1 LNNAL
6 LSEKVRLSSGE
17 RVFLFANLA
26 KVWKDQD
33 LLVAKDFLRKAVDQ
47 ASPLLND
54 DPHERIQKLGW
65 LRNLISLSG
74 QIDLRITEEI
84 TSKLKLKSES
94 GGQSSQSLQNSIA
107 LTDAALALTSINP
120 KLAFN
125 MAIAAL
131 GYLENPSQNE
141 KIYSVILFLAMKDK
155 GLSEDLL
162 LRVLKLAQS
171 TSDFRSI
178 GSLASFTSP
187 KSSNV
192 QVDFLSDRSKK
203 YVLTVFLQNLIR
215 LSALVQQKQLLSE
228 QKEPACVFFLIGVG
242 LKETINTYLPD
253 ESASISQVS
262 LQSNLCQQ
270 ASASSSTQ
278 SLYDLLSAST
288 KDLTIEELIQAGK
301 DAVDVTK
308 KAFYF
313 SQAVAELSREKK
325 FERALE
331 LLNDMDD
338 PTRKAMGTDNSDS
351 YWRAMRHAN
360 ALAAVL
366 QELEAKDFGAAARII
381 DETPP
386 DSRPML
392 QIQVSREI
400 LSKASRIDSSDAE
413 QSYAFALIV
422 GARQKLPTMDDPFLS
437 VNLYLSLLRRYALL
451 LPDEVAS
458 VFREMVKAINR
469 ADDAKN
475 EKQYEGKDFADGE
488 DIIPLP
494 PILFESNEAIVLNQI
509 EEVQRPYSRVRLR
522 LGMLNAAM
530 AKFAEER
537 KKLEEKSRLR
547 SLKAESVQ

>member
-6 LSEKVRLSSGE
+6 LSEKVRLSSGD

-26 KVWKDQD
+26 KIWKEQD
-33 LLVAKDFLRKAVDQ
+33 LLVAKGFLRKAVDQ

-54 DPHERIQKLGW
+54 DPQERIQKLGW
-65 LRNLISLSG
+65 LRKLISLSG
-74 QIDLRITEEI
+74 QIDFRITEEI
-84 TSKLKLKSES
+84 TSKLKSES
-94 GGQSSQSLQNSIA
+94 GGQAGQNLQNSIA
-107 LTDAALALTSINP
+107 LTEAAVALTSTSP
-120 KLAFN
+120 KLAFD
-125 MAIAAL
+125 MAVAAL

-141 KIYSVILFLAMKDK
+141 NIYNVILFLAMKDK
-155 GLSEDLL
+155 ELSEDLL
-162 LRVLKLAQS
+162 LRVLKIAQN
-171 TSDFRSI
+171 TSDFQSI
-178 GSLASFTSP
+178 GQLASFTSP
-187 KSSNV
+187 KSNSG
-192 QVDFLSDRSKK
+192 QVDFLSERSKK

-215 LSALVQQKQLLSE
+215 LSALFQQKQLLSE
-228 QKEPACVFFLIGVG
+228 QKEQACVFFLIGVG
-242 LKETINTYLPD
+242 LKEPINAYLPD
-253 ESASISQVS
+253 KSSLISQVS

-278 SLYDLLSAST
+278 SLYDLLSAGT
-288 KDLTIEELIQAGK
+288 KDLTIEQLIQAGK

-313 SQAVAELSREKK
+313 SQAVGELSGEKK

-331 LLNDMDD
+331 LLNDMDE
-338 PTRKAMGTDNSDS
+338 PTRKALGTDNSDA

-366 QELEAKDFGAAARII
+366 QKLEAKDFGAATRII
-381 DETPP
+381 EETPP
-386 DSRPML
+386 ESRPML

-400 LSKASRIDSSDAE
+400 LSKVSRVDSSDAE
-413 QSYAFALIV
+413 TSYAFALIV

-437 VNLYLSLLRRYALL
+437 VNLYLSLLRRYAQL
-451 LPDEVAS
+451 LPDEVAL

-469 ADDAKN
+469 ADNAKN
-475 EKQYEGKDFADGE
+475 EKEFAGKDFVDGE

-494 PILFESNEAIVLNQI
+494 LSLLESNEDIVLNQI

-530 AKFAEER
+530 AKHVEER
-537 KKLEEKSRLR
+537 KELEEKSRLK
-547 SLKAESVQ
+547 SLKAESVP